1 MSHDITDITETD
13 EAVIIKV
20 PVTVTTS
27 FEVLITV
34 AKKHMNAD
42 DIVSAIEDIMSSSFD
57 MDEVVDGNYNV
68 SCDDFEWEPT
78 GCDFEFDMDSV
89 DDQVSRLMPDE
100 DEDEE
105 D

>member
-27 FEVLITV
+27 FEVSVTV
-34 AKKHMNAD
+34 AKKNTSVD
-42 DIVSAIEDIMSSSFD
+42 DIVSAIEDIMVSNFD
-57 MDEVVDGNYNV
+57 MDEMADGNYNV

-78 GCDFEFDMDSV
+78 GSDFEFDMEFV
-89 DDQVSRLMPDE
+89 ADQVERQLPDE
-100 DEDEE
+100 EEE